1 MSKKKKA
8 PQPQGAERPLPVE
21 RTPQTLHGRVPD
33 KQMEIKIDESLVRQS
48 PEDTALL
55 ARLQDLR
62 KSKVLLFISG
72 DEVQMRDDVASN
84 TFELLRELGKTDRI
98 DMVLNSRGGQTE
110 IPAKLV
116 PLIRNYCNH
125 FSVII
130 PYRAHSAA
138 THIALGANEIVM
150 GPMSELGPVDPSRTH
165 PLLPKDKDGNPIPIS
180 VQDLK
185 HVVDLLKREGPE
197 QSYTPEALAT
207 IFSTMFEYVHPL
219 AMGAIEQSY
228 ALAKLISQKL
238 LSTHMDPEKDKAKI
252 ERIAN
257 ELSDG
262 FKSHSYQ
269 IGWREA
275 KALGLPVLYD
285 DGGVYDTAWALYE
298 RVIQKLNAPPEAAP
312 GSAMATRPIVLM
324 GTERSKRVLFEV
336 SEVTREGAV
345 TKFRPRAAKWISS
358 NELPA
363 PQPPSEP
370 PTVPPP

>member
-1 MSKKKKA
+1 
-8 PQPQGAERPLPVE
+8 
-21 RTPQTLHGRVPD
+21 
-33 KQMEIKIDESLVRQS
+33 MEIKIDESLVRQS